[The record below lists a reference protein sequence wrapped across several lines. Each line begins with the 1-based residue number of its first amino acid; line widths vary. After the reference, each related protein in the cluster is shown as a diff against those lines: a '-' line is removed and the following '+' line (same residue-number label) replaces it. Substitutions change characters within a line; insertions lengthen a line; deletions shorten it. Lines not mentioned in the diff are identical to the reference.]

1 MKEPI
6 EILKEKIKKAFKDC
20 VFEMEIEELDHEGFL
35 HVIFKIDDRIT
46 FEAQAST
53 DWSLENP
60 KKLLYAYDIYYCDDE
75 GHKETL
81 CPDFVSGFME
91 DKQVLKAFSI
101 IKNKKKQEFYEI
113 IGALK
118 ELGKTIKN
126 IRYQERALIGEQLLN
141 C

>member
-6 EILKEKIKKAFKDC
+6 EILKEKI
-20 VFEMEIEELDHEGFL
+20 
-35 HVIFKIDDRIT
+35 
-46 FEAQAST
+46 
-53 DWSLENP
+53 
-60 KKLLYAYDIYYCDDE
+60 
-75 GHKETL
+75 L

-118 ELGKTIKN
+118 ELGKTIEN